1 VTVFADGFVAQA
13 FHGGLRGGSMS
24 ARLPGRPDRIERI
37 SRGLLALALVA
48 GVIWALGQGASS
60 GPGFFPG
67 FH

>member
-1 VTVFADGFVAQA
+1 
-13 FHGGLRGGSMS
+13 MS

-60 GPGFFPG
+60 GSGLFPG